1 MEKIILNLWNDP
13 LTGLTGIQN
22 IYKKAKKIDKNITLK
37 LVKDILDKQ
46 YSAQLHKK
54 FVKPRNYYPITA
66 LYENEIIQ
74 IDLMD
79 MKDISTKNKNYNWL
93 FVCVDVY
100 TRKGYIFPMKNKS
113 TKSIIE
119 SFNKL
124 LLKIYILFLY
134 THPHIQTTNNKFYF

>member
-1 MEKIILNLWNDP
+1 MNLWNDP

-22 IYKKAKKIDKNITLK
+22 IYKEAKKIDKNITLK
-37 LVKDILDKQ
+37 RVKDILDKQ
-46 YSAQLHKK
+46 HSAQLHKK
-54 FVKPRNYYPITA
+54 VVKPRNYYPITA
-66 LYENEIIQ
+66 LYENEITQ

-113 TKSIIE
+113 TKNIIE

-124 LLKIYILFLY
+124 FLKVKPKKIMCDYGSRFISKN
-134 THPHIQTTNNKFYF
+134 ICEIMQ